1 MDYDNVELQT
11 IAIFQ
16 PLFIKKFNLPKRNDF
31 VDDFYDDCK
40 ISNREKEIM
49 FEAFNCASH
58 MNKFLDEV
66 FQRKDREMSLK
77 ANVINVVKPVLI
89 HALFEASKL
98 QDSTTFSL
106 TEELQ
111 KSDRG
116 NVFEVLNYVKKHN
129 HTKPLF
135 LTLKEIVKHHFYD
148 EYKQY
153 KKELKKGIKHNADNK
168 I

>member
-1 MDYDNVELQT
+1 MDYDNVDLQT

-16 PLFIKKFNLPKRNDF
+16 PLFIKKFNLPKRNEF
-31 VDDFYDDCK
+31 ADDFYADCR
-40 ISNREKEIM
+40 IANREKEIM
-49 FEAFNCASH
+49 FEAFDCASH
-58 MNKFLDEV
+58 MNHFLDEV

-77 ANVINVVKPVLI
+77 GNVINMVKPVLI

-98 QDSTTFSL
+98 QDSTTFCL
-106 TEELQ
+106 TEDLP
-111 KSDRG
+111 KSDRD
-116 NVFEVLNYVKKHN
+116 NVFEVLEYVRNHD

-153 KKELKKGIKHNADNK
+153 KKELKKGIKHKSDSK
-168 I
+168 V